1 MIDVKTAFSNHDFHF
16 PKKFSLGIYGNAI
29 DERTEYSISVVTS
42 ESKKSFRLSY
52 NREELCLFIDD
63 VRIECNKLSGALEN
77 LKIDN
82 VIIDSTSLDIPE
94 LALIIK
100 ALLKF
105 NNCTFSIFYVEPDS
119 YLSESNNSPTN
130 VIFDLS
136 DTILGFESTGIPT
149 ITFPVSNPLQSKF
162 LFFAGFEEGRIASA
176 FEVFDIN
183 SSNTQIFFGV
193 PAFKP
198 GWENSSFKKNI
209 KTIEDNGLRGRIGY
223 CSASC
228 VSSSL
233 AAIRSTCRDIPDSDE
248 NFIYLLPLGTKPC
261 SIGAILYSNER
272 ESAALLYD
280 QPLKKQGRSKGI
292 GVRNLYRIVK

>member
-1 MIDVKTAFSNHDFHF
+1 MIEVKTAFSNSNFIF
-16 PKKFSLGIYGNAI
+16 PTKFSLGIYGNAI
-29 DERTEYSISVVTS
+29 DERTEYSISVVIS
-42 ESKKSFRLSY
+42 ESQSSFRLYY
-52 NREELCLFIDD
+52 NRDELCLFKDD
-63 VRIECNKLSGALEN
+63 IRIECNELYGTLET
-77 LKIDN
+77 LTIDN

-100 ALLKF
+100 ALLKLD
-105 NNCTFSIFYVEPDS
+105 NCKFSIFYVEPDS
-119 YLSESNNSPTN
+119 YLSESKNSPTN
-130 VIFDLS
+130 VVFDLS

-198 GWENSSFKKNI
+198 GWENSSFKRNI
-209 KTIEDNGLRGRIGY
+209 RTIEDNGLRGRIGY

-233 AAIRSTCRDIPDSDE
+233 AAIRSTCREIPDSDE
-248 NFIYLLPLGTKPC
+248 SFIYLLPLGTKPC
-261 SIGAILYSNER
+261 SIGAILFSNER
-272 ESAALLYD
+272 MNAALLYD
-280 QPLKKQGRSKGI
+280 QPLKKQGRSMGV